1 MKKLFTFFCL
11 VLIDN
16 HYATDTIHGQLSY
29 NFMYLS
35 FALLNP
41 LVMSEMPHVIPF

>member
-16 HYATDTIHGQLSY
+16 HYAADVIHGQLSY
-29 NFMYLS
+29 NFMYLL

-41 LVMSEMPHVIPF
+41 LLMSEISHLISF